1 MGPSL
6 EGRYGIVCK
15 AIGLGGLLFT
25 AVSSLQSR
33 KTIHRISGMGT
44 QTIEGINRSYIRVIV
59 F

>member
-15 AIGLGGLLFT
+15 AIGVGGLLFT
-25 AVSSLQSR
+25 AVSSLQSG
-33 KTIHRISGMGT
+33 KTIQRISRTGT
-44 QTIEGINRSYIRVIV
+44 QKIEGINRSYIRVIV